1 VDPQREWWR
10 RTLAVAAR
18 PAPVFA
24 ALRNESQDEL
34 EARQEP
40 VLAIVLLAGIG
51 GILATPAWGEI
62 MDVEE
67 RDALVV
73 TVLTFVGGGL
83 YGTAAYW
90 LAGGALG
97 ISLRGLGGE
106 GQYRRTRHL
115 LAFAAVP
122 LVLSIAVTLVE
133 AGLYGGDAFR
143 TGGEDEGAGGTVFAV
158 LRGALFAWAGGLLVV
173 GIRVVERFSWA
184 RVAGCLALVVLL
196 LAAFSVLA
204 NGLL

>member
-1 VDPQREWWR
+1 
-10 RTLAVAAR
+10 
-18 PAPVFA
+18 
-24 ALRNESQDEL
+24 
-34 EARQEP
+34 
-40 VLAIVLLAGIG
+40 
-51 GILATPAWGEI
+51 
-62 MDVEE
+62 
-67 RDALVV
+67 V

-97 ISLRGLGGE
+97 ISLRGLGGD

-158 LRGALFAWAGGLLVV
+158 LRGALFVWAGGLLVV

-184 RVAGCLALVVLL
+184 RVTGCLALVVLL